1 MRSQVF
7 LATDYI
13 DEEVNVLSFRSRSF
27 GPRRFGPAPVE
38 EGKEYEVDIAEI
50 SRRGEGLARIQG
62 FVIFVPETKVGE
74 HVKVRITRVANRFAT
89 AEVVR

>member
-1 MRSQVF
+1 MKGKN
-7 LATDYI
+7 L
-13 DEEVNVLSFRSRSF
+13 EE
-27 GPRRFGPAPVE
+27 RRGGLRGGRGRFPPKPVE
-38 EGKEYEVDIAEI
+38 VDKENEVDIQEI

-89 AEVVR
+89 AEVVQ